1 MRSAL
6 ATLSTRHAV
15 RQQNRNRSASLSAL
29 PPTPTSPSYD
39 SSLAAIA
46 ASILYLNPS
55 RSSANLPIYIVN
67 AAAFPSAFDV
77 DYDSLLPYVLA
88 RLPSEEELIAGQ
100 EYEVV
105 FFAGG
110 QVEGA
115 TSGEK
120 KDGPGLGWWVLA
132 YQKLS
137 RATRKKL
144 QRLYIVHPRT
154 WVRVLVGVFGTV
166 VSPKFRRKIMHVNS
180 LSGLAIHMS
189 IEKLLIPPAVY
200 LHDRKIA
207 PEIDVPYAGAGR
219 TAFGARSPLPR
230 SLESGKTRLPRVLRE
245 TTTFLLMDSCVK
257 MEGIFRVPP
266 HSVLAGCV
274 KEAYDRGQQWVVWK
288 EKATD
293 PRQRRLAIMVQPGI
307 DDKLIREI
315 RLEDAYGVHLAAS
328 LVKTWYRE
336 LRDPIFPE
344 VSYRHLRERFEDPR
358 QPVKSEDLV
367 DLLLPASPESPLSSI
382 SREILTRHL
391 LPTLHAVSQ
400 HRQHNKMDPDN
411 LGICFAMALLCGS
424 NQLEDARMTK
434 TIQRILSAAIEAWPE
449 LREGMGLSE
458 AVFYS
463 DLEPPSDSREY
474 EDPPD
479 EQRMHRRSVE
489 DVMEGHRIQMSEGD
503 DSSPVDDSGQETG
516 TVASHAPALPPR
528 PVRSRAASIA
538 EAASLGATT
547 EVPRRKPAPP
557 IPAPPRY
564 STIFHDTLRSEE
576 PEAMEVSGP
585 VNGLAGMSLTQIS
598 AEENAKKGFAPL
610 PETQTPQ
617 PAVISVPKRKAVVPD
632 GTPPQPTSRNM
643 SGTYTAASSQT
654 DGAADPLPSV
664 SEDGFAKPTWAAS
677 ARPLAGLRPITMVVS
692 SAPDQSSQNLP
703 RVRGPSP
710 GLLRR
715 MNSLETGVTGGGG
728 WSAGG
733 RLEGRDE
740 HRGGLGGDLDRRKL
754 NLKKASVED
763 LRRLYEERVG
773 LGEVLVRVGRR
784 TVTN

>member
-55 RSSANLPIYIVN
+55 RSSTNLPIYIVN
-67 AAAFPSAFDV
+67 AAAFPSAFDL

-100 EYEVV
+100 EYEVI

-115 TSGEK
+115 TSGDKEE
-120 KDGPGLGWWVLA
+120 GPGLGWWVLA

-180 LSGLAIHMS
+180 LSGLAIHLP

-219 TAFGARSPLPR
+219 RAFGARNPLPR
-230 SLESGKTRLPRVLRE
+230 SLETGKTRLPRVLRE
-245 TTTFLLMDSCVK
+245 TTSFLLMDSCVK
-257 MEGIFRVPP
+257 IEGIFRVPP

-288 EKATD
+288 EKGTD
-293 PRQRRLAIMVQPGI
+293 PRQRRSAIMVQPGI
-307 DDKLIREI
+307 DEKLLREI
-315 RLEDAYGVHLAAS
+315 RLEDAYGVHMAAS
-328 LVKTWYRE
+328 LIKMWYRE
-336 LRDPIFPE
+336 LRDSIIPE
-344 VSYRHLRERFEDPR
+344 MSYPYLREHFEDPR
-358 QPVKSEDLV
+358 NPVRSEDLV
-367 DLLLPASPESPLSSI
+367 DLLLPASPESPLSST

-391 LPTLHAVSQ
+391 LPTLHAVSLQ
-400 HRQHNKMDPDN
+400 GEHNKMDPDN

-434 TIQRILSAAIEAWPE
+434 TIQRILSTAIETWPE
-449 LREGMGLSE
+449 LREGMGLTE
-458 AVFYS
+458 EEFYA
-463 DLEPPSDSREY
+463 DLKPPSDSREY
-474 EDPPD
+474 EDPLH
-479 EQRMHRRSVE
+479 EHRMHRRSAE
-489 DVMEGHRIQMSEGD
+489 DDMEGHSIQMSEEDG
-503 DSSPVDDSGQETG
+503 SSPHEMRQETG
-516 TVASHAPALPPR
+516 IVTQQAPTLPPR

-564 STIFHDTLRSEE
+564 STIFHDTPRSEE
-576 PEAMEVSGP
+576 PAEMAAPGP
-585 VNGLAGMSLTQIS
+585 ANGMAGLSLTQIS
-598 AEENAKKGFAPL
+598 AEENAKKGFPPL
-610 PETQTPQ
+610 PEPQ
-617 PAVISVPKRKAVVPD
+617 APHPALISVPKRKAVVPD
-632 GTPPQPTSRNM
+632 GPPSQSASRST
-643 SGTYTAASSQT
+643 SGTYSAASSQT
-654 DGAADPLPSV
+654 DGAADPLPPV
-664 SEDGFAKPTWAAS
+664 SENGFAKPTWAAS

-692 SAPDQSSQNLP
+692 SNDGQSSQNLP

-710 GLLRR
+710 GLLKRI
-715 MNSLETGVTGGGG
+715 NSLETGATSGGG

-733 RLEGRDE
+733 RLEGLDE
-740 HRGGLGGDLDRRKL
+740 QRRGLGGDLDRRKL

-763 LRRLYEERVG
+763 LRRLYEERAG

-784 TVTN
+784 TATS